1 MIIEYDR
8 NKSLTEEQRLQSL
21 IDSIQRA
28 LDELTT
34 RIEMIDKK
42 VEEVA
47 NNGT

>member
-28 LDELTT
+28 LDELTI
-34 RIEMIDKK
+34 RIDQLEKK
-42 VEEVA
+42 VEKGA
-47 NNGT
+47 NNG